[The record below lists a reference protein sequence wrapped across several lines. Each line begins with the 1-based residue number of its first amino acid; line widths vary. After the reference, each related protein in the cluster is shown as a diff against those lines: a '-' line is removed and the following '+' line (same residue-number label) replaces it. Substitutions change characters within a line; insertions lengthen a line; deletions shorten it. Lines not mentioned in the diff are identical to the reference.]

1 MRNRFLRIVLS
12 MILALIPLL
21 WPTVSAVAMTP
32 EDEPIKGTIPAASC
46 VLEKAYF
53 ADKDEYESVP
63 VEAETLFIGLS
74 YDRSAVEEARF
85 ENAEG
90 LGFRLGIFNEQRV
103 FQPSIET
110 EGSELVIR
118 NERSWYL
125 LIDEGFATREDAVS
139 FAERYAGR
147 VVSMDGEYRVL
158 IGPFQNVE
166 EVDYTI
172 RWYALSGKPW
182 HESCIVVYDGGGNCV
197 TMVTDADQIALEAI
211 SRGKARTNYQSEQYF
226 GSFLLRRWEDNRLTV
241 INAVGLEDYVKGVIP
256 YEMSSSWPVE
266 ALKAQAV
273 CARSYAA
280 YHLGEYEEDFG
291 FDLSDDTESQVYR
304 GIYGADAV
312 TDAAV
317 DATAGQFVRY
327 RGELCEVYYFA
338 SDGGMT
344 EDGAFIFDSEQPY
357 LAGKTDPFEQAV
369 DSAVMRW
376 ERWRSGEEIAWRLQQ
391 KGYEIGSV
399 TKIEPEYSELGN
411 VIGMR
416 YYDAGGTC
424 LDLKTRDSYSPLYL
438 DSARFTVVPEDDG
451 FRFAGIGWG
460 HNCGLSQWGAN
471 AMASVYGMSAD
482 EIIGYYFTG
491 AYIG

>member
-1 MRNRFLRIVLS
+1 MRERILKTAFSALLVLF
-12 MILALIPLL
+12 PLL
-21 WPTVSAVAMTP
+21 FTSVSAEAAPP

-46 VLEKAYF
+46 VLEKTYF
-53 ADKDEYESVP
+53 GDKNEYESVP
-63 VEAETLFIGLS
+63 VEAETLFVGLS
-74 YDRSAVEEARF
+74 YDRSAVDEAWF
-85 ENAEG
+85 VNAEG
-90 LGFRLGIFNEQRV
+90 LGFRLGSFNENRV
-103 FQPSIET
+103 FQSSFET
-110 EGSELVIR
+110 EASELIIR

-125 LIDEGFATREDAVS
+125 LIDEVFASREEAVS

-147 VVSMDGEYRVL
+147 VVSMEGDYRVL
-158 IGPFQNVE
+158 IGPFQNME

-182 HESCIVVYDGGGNCV
+182 HESCIVVYDGSGNCL
-197 TMVTDADQIALEAI
+197 TMVTDADQIAFEAL
-211 SRGKARTNYQSEQYF
+211 SNGKARTNYQGEQYY
-226 GSFLLRRWEDNRLTV
+226 GAFLLRRWEGDRLTV

-291 FDLSDDTESQVYR
+291 FDLTDDTESQVYR

-327 RGELCEVYYFA
+327 RGALCEVYYFA

-344 EDGAFIFDSEQPY
+344 EDGAYIFGSEQPY

-369 DSAVMRW
+369 DFAVMRW

-416 YYDAGGTC
+416 YYDAAGIC

-438 DSARFTVVPEDDG
+438 DSACFTVRPEDDG
-451 FRFAGIGWG
+451 FRFVGIGWG

-471 AMASVYGMSAD
+471 AMASVYGMTAD
-482 EIIGYYFTG
+482 EIIGFYFTG